1 MSRERRACPR
11 FPLVLTV
18 KYLDADSVLDYTEN
32 LSASGL
38 FIRTDREFQAG
49 ERTSLVL
56 SFPQLVEPVELT
68 VEVVRA
74 QQGEGEQP
82 GGVAVRVPDDLPDHR
97 ARLAELTRF
106 VATATTTRTPVASCR
121 ILLCEDNGL
130 VANMYAAAL
139 RRMAETDKLEG
150 LAVEVVNDGA
160 AAWDRLLRRPTIDLL
175 ITDVFMPAVTGIVLV
190 DRIRSEPSL
199 THLPVVVITSGGER
213 EREELAALGVTLF
226 LNKPIKY
233 LDLADTVRFLIRA
246 RQGRVTS
253 PPRAAVTR
261 PVEPNP
267 KALVD
272 TPESHLPPGATK
284 PTVSS

>member
-1 MSRERRACPR
+1 MSRERRASPR

-38 FIRTDREFQAG
+38 FVRTERQFSPG
-49 ERTSLVL
+49 ERTSLIL
-56 SFPQLVEPVELT
+56 SFPQLLEPVEVT

-74 QQGEGEQP
+74 QPSQGEQP

-97 ARLAELTRF
+97 ARLAEVTRF
-106 VATATTTRTPVASCR
+106 VANATRGPTPICS

-160 AAWDRLLRRPTIDLL
+160 AAWDRLLRKPAVDVL
-175 ITDVFMPAVTGIVLV
+175 ITDVFMPEISGTELV
-190 DRIRSEPSL
+190 ERIRAEPTL
-199 THLPVVVITSGGER
+199 AHMPVVVITSGGEK
-213 EREELAALGVTLF
+213 EREELASLGVTLF
-226 LNKPIKY
+226 LHKPIKY
-233 LDLADTVRFLIRA
+233 LDLADTVRFLLKA
-246 RQGRVTS
+246 RQGRVTN
-253 PPRAAVTR
+253 PPRAAVMS
-261 PVEPNP
+261 PIEPNP

-272 TPESHLPPGATK
+272 SVPNRPPPSGTK
-284 PTVSS
+284 PPA

>member
-38 FIRTDREFQAG
+38 FVRTERQFSPG
-49 ERTSLVL
+49 ERTSLIL
-56 SFPQLVEPVELT
+56 SFPQLLEPVEVT
-68 VEVVRA
+68 VEVVRT
-74 QQGEGEQP
+74 QPSQGDQP

-97 ARLAELTRF
+97 ARLAEVTRF
-106 VATATTTRTPVASCR
+106 VANSTRGPTPTCR

-150 LAVEVVNDGA
+150 LGVEVVNDGA
-160 AAWDRLLRRPTIDLL
+160 AAWDRLLRKPAIDVLV
-175 ITDVFMPAVTGIVLV
+175 TDVFMPAVSGTELV
-190 DRIRSEPSL
+190 ERIRAEPTL
-199 THLPVVVITSGGER
+199 AQMPVVVITSGGEK
-213 EREELAALGVTLF
+213 ERDELASLGVTLF
-226 LNKPIKY
+226 LHKPIKY
-233 LDLADTVRFLIRA
+233 LDLADTVRFLLRA
-246 RQGRVTS
+246 RQGRVTN
-253 PPRAAVTR
+253 PPRAAVMS
-261 PVEPNP
+261 PIEPNP

-272 TPESHLPPGATK
+272 SEPNRTPPPGPK
-284 PTVSS
+284 PTA

>member
-38 FIRTDREFQAG
+38 FIRTDREFRAG

-74 QQGEGEQP
+74 HRGEGDRP

-97 ARLAELTRF
+97 ARLAEVTRF
-106 VATATTTRTPVASCR
+106 VATATRTPVATCR

-160 AAWDRLLRRPTIDLL
+160 AAWDRLLRTPTIDLL

-213 EREELAALGVTLF
+213 EREELAAMGVTLF

-267 KALVD
+267 RALVD
-272 TPESHLPPGATK
+272 APQGRPLPSATK
-284 PTVSS
+284 PTVGN

>member
-38 FIRTDREFQAG
+38 FIRTDREFHAG

-68 VEVVRA
+68 VEVVRS
-74 QQGEGEQP
+74 QRGEGDQP

-97 ARLAELTRF
+97 ARLAEVTRF
-106 VATATTTRTPVASCR
+106 VATAARVPVATCR

-160 AAWDRLLRRPTIDLL
+160 AAWDRLLRTPTIDLL

-213 EREELAALGVTLF
+213 EREELAAMGVTLF

-267 KALVD
+267 RALVD
-272 TPESHLPPGATK
+272 APESRPLPGAIK
-284 PTVSS
+284 PTVGN

>member
-38 FIRTDREFQAG
+38 FVRTERQFSLG

-56 SFPQLVEPVELT
+56 SFPQLLEPVEVT
-68 VEVVRA
+68 VEVVRV
-74 QQGEGEQP
+74 QPSQDDQP

-97 ARLAELTRF
+97 ARLAEVTRF
-106 VATATTTRTPVASCR
+106 VANSTRSPTPTCR

-150 LAVEVVNDGA
+150 LGVEVVNDGA
-160 AAWDRLLRRPTIDLL
+160 AAWDRLLRKPAIDML
-175 ITDVFMPAVTGIVLV
+175 ITDVFMPAVSGTELV
-190 DRIRSEPSL
+190 DRIRAEPSL
-199 THLPVVVITSGGER
+199 AQLPVVVITSGGEK
-213 EREELAALGVTLF
+213 ERDELASLGVTLF
-226 LNKPIKY
+226 LHKPIKY
-233 LDLADTVRFLIRA
+233 LDLADTVRFLLKA

-253 PPRAAVTR
+253 PPRAAVTL

-267 KALVD
+267 KALID
-272 TPESHLPPGATK
+272 SEEGRPPPVGTK
-284 PTVSS
+284 PTAKD

>member
-38 FIRTDREFQAG
+38 FVRTERQFSPG
-49 ERTSLVL
+49 ERTSLIL
-56 SFPQLVEPVELT
+56 SFPQLLEPVEVT

-74 QQGEGEQP
+74 QPSQGDQP

-97 ARLAELTRF
+97 ARLAEVTRF
-106 VATATTTRTPVASCR
+106 VANTSRGPAPSCR

-139 RRMAETDKLEG
+139 RRMAETDKFDG
-150 LAVEVVNDGA
+150 LGVEVVNDGA
-160 AAWDRLLRRPTIDLL
+160 AAWDRVLRKPPIDVL
-175 ITDVFMPAVTGIVLV
+175 ITDVFMPATSGIELV
-190 DRIRSEPSL
+190 ERIRSEPSL
-199 THLPVVVITSGGER
+199 AQMPVVVITSGGER
-213 EREELAALGVTLF
+213 ERDELAALGVTLF
-226 LNKPIKY
+226 LHKPIKY
-233 LDLADTVRFLIRA
+233 LDLADTVRFLLKA
-246 RQGRVTS
+246 RLGLVTT
-253 PPRAAVTR
+253 PPRAAVMS

-272 TPESHLPPGATK
+272 SAPSPAPPAGPK
-284 PTVSS
+284 PTA

>member
-38 FIRTDREFQAG
+38 FVRTEREFSPG

-56 SFPQLVEPVELT
+56 SFPQLIEPVDLV
-68 VEVVRA
+68 VEVVRYQPA
-74 QQGEGEQP
+74 QGDQP

-97 ARLAELTRF
+97 ARLAEVTRF
-106 VATATTTRTPVASCR
+106 VANASRVPAPTCR

-150 LAVEVVNDGA
+150 LGVEVVNDGA
-160 AAWDRLLRRPTIDLL
+160 AAWDRLLRAPPIDML
-175 ITDVFMPAVTGIVLV
+175 ITDVFMPAVSGTELV
-190 DRIRSEPSL
+190 DRIRAESSL
-199 THLPVVVITSGGER
+199 AQLPVVVITSGGEK
-213 EREELAALGVTLF
+213 EREELASLGVTLF
-226 LNKPIKY
+226 LHKPIKY

-253 PPRAAVTR
+253 PPRAAVEF
-261 PVEPNP
+261 PSEPNP
-267 KALVD
+267 KALVGAEAGR
-272 TPESHLPPGATK
+272 PAPGPAR
-284 PTVSS
+284 PTSKG

>member
-74 QQGEGEQP
+74 HRGEGDRP
-82 GGVAVRVPDDLPDHR
+82 GGVAVRVPEDLPDHR
-97 ARLAELTRF
+97 ARLAEVTRF
-106 VATATTTRTPVASCR
+106 VATATRTPVATCR

-139 RRMAETDKLEG
+139 RRMAETDKMEG

-160 AAWDRLLRRPTIDLL
+160 AAWDRLLRTPTIDLL
-175 ITDVFMPAVTGIVLV
+175 ITDVFMPAVTGTELV

-213 EREELAALGVTLF
+213 ERQELAALGVTLF

-272 TPESHLPPGATK
+272 TPESRLPPGAIK
-284 PTVSS
+284 PTVSN

>member
-74 QQGEGEQP
+74 QRGEGDRP

-97 ARLAELTRF
+97 ARLAEVTRF
-106 VATATTTRTPVASCR
+106 VATATRTPVATCR

-139 RRMAETDKLEG
+139 RRMAETDKMEG

-160 AAWDRLLRRPTIDLL
+160 AAWDRLLRTPTIDLL

-190 DRIRSEPSL
+190 ERIRSEPSL

-213 EREELAALGVTLF
+213 EREELAAMGVTLF

-267 KALVD
+267 RALVD
-272 TPESHLPPGATK
+272 APQGRPLPSATK
-284 PTVSS
+284 PTVGN

>member
-74 QQGEGEQP
+74 QPGEGDRP

-97 ARLAELTRF
+97 ARLAEVTRF
-106 VATATTTRTPVASCR
+106 VATATRTPVATCR

-160 AAWDRLLRRPTIDLL
+160 AAWDRLLRTPTIDLL

-213 EREELAALGVTLF
+213 EREELAAMGVTLF

-267 KALVD
+267 RALVD
-272 TPESHLPPGATK
+272 APQGRPLPSATK
-284 PTVSS
+284 PTVGN

>member
-1 MSRERRACPR
+1 MSRERRTCPR

-38 FIRTDREFQAG
+38 FVRTSRTFSPG

-68 VEVVRA
+68 VEVVRTLPRRDD
-74 QQGEGEQP
+74 QP

-97 ARLAELTRF
+97 ARLAEVTRF
-106 VATATTTRTPVASCR
+106 VATISRGPTLTCR
-121 ILLCEDNGL
+121 ILLCEDNSL

-150 LAVEVVNDGA
+150 LGVEVVNDGA
-160 AAWDRLLRRPTIDLL
+160 AAWDRLLRTPAIDML
-175 ITDVFMPAVTGIVLV
+175 ITDVFMPGVTGTQLV
-190 DRIRSEPSL
+190 DRIRSEPGL
-199 THLPVVVITSGGER
+199 AHLPVVVITSGGER

-226 LNKPIKY
+226 LHKPIKY
-233 LDLADTVRFLIRA
+233 VDLADTVRFLIQA

-253 PPRAAVTR
+253 PPRAALMS
-261 PVEPNP
+261 PIEPNP
-267 KALVD
+267 RALVGSEA
-272 TPESHLPPGATK
+272 PRAEPGKSKPPTQQ
-284 PTVSS
+284 